1 MVSGQVQTVSGSAHL
16 DPPLPARLVVYIRS
30 MSWLGCT
37 AELALPR
44 GCRLALGLAGGT
56 EQRQTV
62 RPATADRVM

>member
-1 MVSGQVQTVSGSAHL
+1 MVSGQVQTVSGSAHH
-16 DPPLPARLVVYIRS
+16 DPPLPARLSCLDS
-30 MSWLGCT
+30 MSWLGRT
-37 AELALPR
+37 AELALPP